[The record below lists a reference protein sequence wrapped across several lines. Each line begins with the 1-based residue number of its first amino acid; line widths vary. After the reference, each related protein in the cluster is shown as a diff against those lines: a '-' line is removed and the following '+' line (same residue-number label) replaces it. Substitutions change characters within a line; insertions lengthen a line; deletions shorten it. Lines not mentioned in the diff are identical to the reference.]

1 MHLSVWLATEL
12 YSDESSIGFL
22 KHWNDDNKVT
32 CGTSASLSSANARG
46 HPCFGALKVQGVRA
60 QELRYLV
67 PFADQIQADLALRS
81 RVVVLFPCGTW
92 EPCLDISAG
101 NNILRVYAVVTS
113 MPIIRFRQGDHFR
126 FSERE
131 RKRTSIMNEHARVTK
146 HWTGDKTWMAW
157 QYRGLAEPF
166 VFCFFLVLTNAY
178 YASQFRTKQTNP
190 YFHPKTLKL
199 SWKRR

>member
-12 YSDESSIGFL
+12 YSSESSLGFL

-32 CGTSASLSSANARG
+32 CGASASLSSANARG
-46 HPCFGALKVQGVRA
+46 HPCFGAFKVQGVRA

-81 RVVVLFPCGTW
+81 RVVVLFPCGAW

-101 NNILRVYAVVTS
+101 NNILRVYAVVTLK
-113 MPIIRFRQGDHFR
+113 PIIRFPQGDHFR

-131 RKRTSIMNEHARVTK
+131 RKRTSIMNGGVSSLGFLTSYVHRMVQIFFNLRVFIK
-146 HWTGDKTWMAW
+146 
-157 QYRGLAEPF
+157 E
-166 VFCFFLVLTNAY
+166 
-178 YASQFRTKQTNP
+178 
-190 YFHPKTLKL
+190 
-199 SWKRR
+199 